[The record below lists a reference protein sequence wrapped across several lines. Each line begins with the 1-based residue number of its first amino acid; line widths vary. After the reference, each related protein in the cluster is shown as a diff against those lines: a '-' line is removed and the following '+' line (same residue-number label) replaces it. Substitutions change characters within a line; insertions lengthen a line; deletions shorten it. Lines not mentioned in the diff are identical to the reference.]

1 MKKLTILLVIDG
13 RVRRAGI
20 QTLMLDICQRI
31 DKENFQIIWYF
42 TGDLEELD
50 FYKEVIAQSKEIYY
64 RKHVRKTRVG
74 RYIQML
80 RDIKQILN
88 VYHIDI
94 LHVNSGLHIT
104 HGIVLLYG
112 KLFKINKRISHAH
125 GVNMKY
131 KKNTLSVK
139 EKLECQILKKL
150 IVSNANILIAC
161 SKETGEIVFGS
172 KTRYHILKNGIDLDS
187 FMYSEKLRTKS
198 REDFNLTD
206 KFVVGTIARFSKVKN
221 YPFLINSF
229 EMVLKN
235 KENAML
241 LLVGDGE
248 EKEEILAMV
257 KQKGIEKNVI
267 FVGHTNEVTKY
278 LHIMDVFVLPS
289 FTEGLSLV
297 TVEAQVSGLPCVVS
311 TGLPDEILLTD
322 KIQKYPL
329 SDGFSKWANYILE
342 SKKYTVRKNNIEVI
356 RKQGF
361 DIEDTV
367 QSLEELYLVK

>member
-31 DKENFQIIWYF
+31 DKEKFQIIWYF

-112 KLFKINKRISHAH
+112 KLFKINKRISRAH

>member
-20 QTLMLDICQRI
+20 QTLMLDICQQI
-31 DKENFQIIWYF
+31 DKEKFQIIWYF
-42 TGDLEELD
+42 TGDLEELG

-150 IVSNANILIAC
+150 IVSNANVLIAC

>member
-31 DKENFQIIWYF
+31 DKEKFQIIWYF

-221 YPFLINSF
+221 YAFLINSF

>member
-31 DKENFQIIWYF
+31 DKEKFQIIWYF

-322 KIQKYPL
+322 KIQNYPL

>member
-31 DKENFQIIWYF
+31 DKEKFQIIWYF

-206 KFVVGTIARFSKVKN
+206 KFVVGTIARFCKVKN

>member
-31 DKENFQIIWYF
+31 DKEKFQVIWYF

>member
-31 DKENFQIIWYF
+31 DKEKFQIIWYF

-342 SKKYTVRKNNIEVI
+342 YKKYTVRKNNIEVI

>member
-1 MKKLTILLVIDG
+1 MKKSTILLVIDG
-13 RVRRAGI
+13 KVRRAGI

-31 DKENFQIIWYF
+31 DKEKFQIIWYF

-50 FYKEVIAQSKEIYY
+50 FYNEVSAESEEIYY
-64 RKHVRKTRVG
+64 RQHIRKTRLG
-74 RYIQML
+74 RYIQLL

-88 VYHIDI
+88 LHHIDI

-104 HGIVLLYG
+104 HGIVLVYG

-125 GVNMKY
+125 GINMKY

-229 EMVLKN
+229 EMILKN

-311 TGLPDEILLTD
+311 TGLPDEVLLTD

-342 SKKYTVRKNNIEVI
+342 FEKYTVRKNNIGVI
-356 RKQGF
+356 REQGF
-361 DIEDTV
+361 DIRNTV

>member
-31 DKENFQIIWYF
+31 DKEKFQIIWYF

-198 REDFNLTD
+198 RENFNLTD

>member
-31 DKENFQIIWYF
+31 DKEKFQIIWYF

-311 TGLPDEILLTD
+311 KGLPDEILLTD

>member
-20 QTLMLDICQRI
+20 QTLMLDICQQI
-31 DKENFQIIWYF
+31 DKEKFQIIWYF

-150 IVSNANILIAC
+150 IVSNANVLIAC

-248 EKEEILAMV
+248 EKEKILAMV

>member
-31 DKENFQIIWYF
+31 DKEKFQIIWYF

-161 SKETGEIVFGS
+161 SKETGEIVFCS

>member
-31 DKENFQIIWYF
+31 DKEKFQIIWYF

>member
-1 MKKLTILLVIDG
+1 MKKSTILLVIDG
-13 RVRRAGI
+13 KVRRAGI

-31 DKENFQIIWYF
+31 DKEKFQIIWYF

-50 FYKEVIAQSKEIYY
+50 FYNEVSAESEEIYY
-64 RKHVRKTRVG
+64 RQHIRKTRLG
-74 RYIQML
+74 RYIQLL

-88 VYHIDI
+88 LHHIDI

-104 HGIVLLYG
+104 HGIVLVYG

-125 GVNMKY
+125 GINMKY

-229 EMVLKN
+229 EMILKN

-311 TGLPDEILLTD
+311 TGLPNEVLLTD

-342 SKKYTVRKNNIEVI
+342 FEKYTVRKNNIGVI
-356 RKQGF
+356 REQGF
-361 DIEDTV
+361 DIRNTV

>member
-1 MKKLTILLVIDG
+1 MKKSTILLVIDG
-13 RVRRAGI
+13 KVRRAGI

-31 DKENFQIIWYF
+31 DKEKFQIIWYF

-50 FYKEVIAQSKEIYY
+50 FYNEVSAESEEIYY
-64 RKHVRKTRVG
+64 RQHIRKTRLG
-74 RYIQML
+74 RYIQLL

-88 VYHIDI
+88 LHHIDI

-104 HGIVLLYG
+104 HGIVLVYG

-125 GVNMKY
+125 GINMKY

-229 EMVLKN
+229 EMILKN

-311 TGLPDEILLTD
+311 TGIPDEVLLTD

-342 SKKYTVRKNNIEVI
+342 FEKYTVRKNNIGVI
-356 RKQGF
+356 REQGF
-361 DIEDTV
+361 DIRNTV

>member
-31 DKENFQIIWYF
+31 DKEKFQIIWYF

-88 VYHIDI
+88 VYPIDI

>member
-31 DKENFQIIWYF
+31 DKEKFQIIWYF

-172 KTRYHILKNGIDLDS
+172 KTRYHILKNGIDSDS

>member
-1 MKKLTILLVIDG
+1 MKKLTILFVIDG

-31 DKENFQIIWYF
+31 DKEKFQIIWYF

-50 FYKEVIAQSKEIYY
+50 FYKEVIAESKEIYY

-125 GVNMKY
+125 GINMKY

-206 KFVVGTIARFSKVKN
+206 QFVVGTIARFSKVKN

-229 EMVLKN
+229 EMILKN

-267 FVGHTNEVTKY
+267 FAGHTNEVTKY

-311 TGLPDEILLTD
+311 TGLPDEVLLTD

-342 SKKYTVRKNNIEVI
+342 FEKYTVRKNNIGVI
-356 RKQGF
+356 REQGF
-361 DIEDTV
+361 DIRDTV

>member
-20 QTLMLDICQRI
+20 QTLMLDICQQI
-31 DKENFQIIWYF
+31 DKEKFQIIWYF

-150 IVSNANILIAC
+150 IVSNANVLIAC

>member
-31 DKENFQIIWYF
+31 DKEKFQIIWYF

-150 IVSNANILIAC
+150 IVSNANILISC

>member
-31 DKENFQIIWYF
+31 DKEKFQIIWYF

-94 LHVNSGLHIT
+94 LHMNSGLHIT

>member
-31 DKENFQIIWYF
+31 DKEKFQIIWYF

-206 KFVVGTIARFSKVKN
+206 KFVVGTIARLSKVKN

>member
-20 QTLMLDICQRI
+20 QTLMLDICQQI
-31 DKENFQIIWYF
+31 DKEKFQIIWYF

-64 RKHVRKTRVG
+64 RKHIRKTRVG

-150 IVSNANILIAC
+150 IVSNANVLIAC

>member
-31 DKENFQIIWYF
+31 DKEKFQIIWYF

-112 KLFKINKRISHAH
+112 KLFKTNKRISHAH

>member
-31 DKENFQIIWYF
+31 DKEKFQIIWYF

-150 IVSNANILIAC
+150 IVSNANVLIAC

-248 EKEEILAMV
+248 EKEKILAMV

>member
-31 DKENFQIIWYF
+31 DKEKFQIIWYF

-322 KIQKYPL
+322 KIQN
-329 SDGFSKWANYILE
+329 GQTIF
-342 SKKYTVRKNNIEVI
+342 
-356 RKQGF
+356 
-361 DIEDTV
+361 
-367 QSLEELYLVK
+367 

>member
-31 DKENFQIIWYF
+31 DKEKFQIIWYF

-257 KQKGIEKNVI
+257 KQKSIEKNVI